1 MSNTLRQDPAQVL
14 ASLQLIRSEEA
25 DALPDPVEP
34 TAAADSDTNRFTL
47 YKKVDLLRKS
57 TFFIS
62 TNAPSKNKS
71 QKLDTPVVRPY
82 LLVWIIL

>member
-1 MSNTLRQDPAQVL
+1 MRQDHALVL
-14 ASLQLIRSEEA
+14 ASLRPTPSGEV
-25 DALPDPVEP
+25 DARPDPADP

-47 YKKVDLLRKS
+47 HKKVDLLRKS

-62 TNAPSKNKS
+62 TNAPAKNKS